1 MSHVAQKRLFARR
14 FLLVIALGLLYNKR
28 GCLLLILFL
37 IRHANPMHI
46 HILGICGTFM
56 GSLALLAR
64 ALGHTVTGSDT
75 NVYPPMSTQLE
86 SAGVTIAEGYLVA
99 HLQPAPDLVVVG
111 NAMKRGMDVIEYMLD
126 KGLRYTSGPQ
136 FLSEQVLQSRH
147 VLAVAGTHGKT
158 TTTTMLAWILHY
170 AGIDTGFLIGGVPLV
185 DTTDEHLQQVFA
197 HSSYLGASSTDNAS
211 SDSQA
216 SGYFVIEADEYDS
229 AFFDKRSKFVH
240 YRPRTAIFN
249 NLEFDHADIF
259 ADLDAIQTQFHHM
272 VRMIPSTGKII
283 MPTAT
288 ISLEETLAKGIWTP
302 VWRTSI
308 QQVSLDNTP
317 ATTDSTTTDST
328 TTDSNTTDSN
338 ALNSGSS
345 DPQFSSVINDSQWH
359 AELLSQDGSHF
370 KVSFNDGLED
380 NTGDSAAI
388 VQWSM
393 SGTHN
398 VNNALVAVAAAYN
411 VGVSVSKS
419 CAALSAFAGIKR
431 RMELIG
437 DVNDILVFDDFA
449 HHPTAI
455 TTTLDG
461 ARKKLTG
468 RRLWAIIEPRSNTMK
483 MGIHQHSLA
492 QSAALADYTL
502 WYEPAGLEWGLQEVI
517 DNAQETID
525 GERRQSVLTSIDAII
540 EHVRIHSQ
548 AGDAIVIMSNGGF
561 EGIHQRLLTALGQ

>member
-1 MSHVAQKRLFARR
+1 
-14 FLLVIALGLLYNKR
+14 
-28 GCLLLILFL
+28 
-37 IRHANPMHI
+37 MHI

-64 ALGHTVTGSDT
+64 ALGHTVTGSDA

-86 SAGVTIAEGYLVA
+86 NAGVTIAEGYLVE

-126 KGLRYTSGPQ
+126 SGLRYTSGPQ

-147 VLAVAGTHGKT
+147 VIAVAGTHGKT

-170 AGIDTGFLIGGVPLV
+170 AGIDAGFLIGGVPLV
-185 DTTDEHLQQVFA
+185 DTTDAHLQQVFA
-197 HSSYLGASSTDNAS
+197 HSSYLGAEKNNDDTEKT
-211 SDSQA
+211 
-216 SGYFVIEADEYDS
+216 GYFVIEADEYDS

-240 YRPRTAIFN
+240 YRPRTAILN

-259 ADLDAIQTQFHHM
+259 DDLNAIQTQFHHM

-283 MPTAT
+283 MPAAT
-288 ISLEETLAKGIWTP
+288 ISLEDTLAKGVWTP
-302 VWRTSI
+302 IWRTA
-308 QQVSLDNTP
+308 VL
-317 ATTDSTTTDST
+317 
-328 TTDSNTTDSN
+328 
-338 ALNSGSS
+338 
-345 DPQFSSVINDSQWH
+345 
-359 AELLSQDGSHF
+359 
-370 KVSFNDGLED
+370 
-380 NTGDSAAI
+380 DSAADNTNTEEQTLKNNSDWQAELI
-388 VQWSM
+388 SADGGQFNISFTADKEATGVVNWSM
-393 SGTHN
+393 SGIHN

-411 VGVSVSKS
+411 VGVDVKTA

-461 ARKKLTG
+461 AKKKLAD
-468 RRLWAIIEPRSNTMK
+468 RRIWAIIEPRSNTMK
-483 MGIHQHSLA
+483 MGIHQDSLA
-492 QSAALADYTL
+492 ESAALADHTL
-502 WYEPAGLEWGLQEVI
+502 WYEPTGLEWGLREVI
-517 DNAQETID
+517 ETATTANPNIGNQQVLSSVEDIID
-525 GERRQSVLTSIDAII
+525 HISRHAT
-540 EHVRIHSQ
+540 

-561 EGIHQRLLTALGQ
+561 EGIHQRLLAALSNK

>member
-1 MSHVAQKRLFARR
+1 
-14 FLLVIALGLLYNKR
+14 
-28 GCLLLILFL
+28 
-37 IRHANPMHI
+37 MHI

-64 ALGHTVTGSDT
+64 SLGHTVTGSDA

-86 SAGVTIAEGYLVA
+86 NAGVTIAEGYLVE

-126 KGLRYTSGPQ
+126 SGLRYTSGPQ

-147 VLAVAGTHGKT
+147 VIAVAGTHGKT

-185 DTTDEHLQQVFA
+185 NTSDEHLQQVFA
-197 HSSYLGASSTDNAS
+197 HSSYLGAKKVADGSGGKT
-211 SDSQA
+211 
-216 SGYFVIEADEYDS
+216 GYFVIEADEYDS

-240 YRPRTAIFN
+240 YRPRTAILN

-259 ADLDAIQTQFHHM
+259 VDLNAIQTQFHHM
-272 VRMIPSTGKII
+272 VRMIPSSGKII
-283 MPTAT
+283 MPAAT
-288 ISLEETLAKGIWTP
+288 ISLEETLAKGVWTP
-302 VWRTSI
+302 VWRTAVIDKQSVDHKKDEQNLQHTNDWQAELI
-308 QQVSLDNTP
+308 SAD
-317 ATTDSTTTDST
+317 
-328 TTDSNTTDSN
+328 
-338 ALNSGSS
+338 GG
-345 DPQFSSVINDSQWH
+345 QFS
-359 AELLSQDGSHF
+359 
-370 KVSFNDGLED
+370 VSFAGNDEH
-380 NTGDSAAI
+380 TAI
-388 VQWSM
+388 VDWSM
-393 SGTHN
+393 SGIHN

-411 VGVSVSKS
+411 VGVDIKTA

-461 ARKKLTG
+461 AKKKLAD
-468 RRLWAIIEPRSNTMK
+468 RRIWAIIEPRSNTMK
-483 MGIHQHSLA
+483 MGIHQDSLA
-492 QSAALADYTL
+492 ESAALADHTL
-502 WYEPAGLEWGLQEVI
+502 WYEPTGLEWGLREVI
-517 DNAQETID
+517 ETATTANPNIGNQQVLSSVEDIID
-525 GERRQSVLTSIDAII
+525 HISRHAT
-540 EHVRIHSQ
+540 

-561 EGIHQRLLTALGQ
+561 EGIHQRLLAALSNK